1 MLYEEPAHLHG
12 IFFSKLS
19 SNRDKKKQSSFF
31 FKIDLKFHPLFKPSH
46 QPNMPPKEVAGK
58 KPAGKAP
65 AKTASK
71 KAPGGGEPK
80 KRTKKR
86 TETYSTYI
94 YKVLKQVLP
103 YLILRSTP
111 TPESPTRL

>member
-1 MLYEEPAHLHG
+1 
-12 IFFSKLS
+12 
-19 SNRDKKKQSSFF
+19 
-31 FKIDLKFHPLFKPSH
+31 
-46 QPNMPPKEVAGK
+46 MPPKEVAGK

-71 KAPGGGEPK
+71 KAPGGEGK

-94 YKVLKQVLP
+94 YKVLKQVF
-103 YLILRSTP
+103 Y
-111 TPESPTRL
+111 

>member
-1 MLYEEPAHLHG
+1 MSP
-12 IFFSKLS
+12 
-19 SNRDKKKQSSFF
+19 KQ
-31 FKIDLKFHPLFKPSH
+31 
-46 QPNMPPKEVAGK
+46 VAGK

-71 KAPGGGEPK
+71 KAPGGETK

-94 YKVLKQVLP
+94 YKVLKQVCCA
-103 YLILRSTP
+103 LIYISGTP
-111 TPESPTRL
+111 RHWNLQQGHVDYELVR

>member
-1 MLYEEPAHLHG
+1 MA
-12 IFFSKLS
+12 
-19 SNRDKKKQSSFF
+19 
-31 FKIDLKFHPLFKPSH
+31 
-46 QPNMPPKEVAGK
+46 PKEVVASK

-71 KAPGGGEPK
+71 KAPGGETK

-94 YKVLKQVLP
+94 YKVLKQV
-103 YLILRSTP
+103 IL
-111 TPESPTRL
+111 ENNN

>member
-1 MLYEEPAHLHG
+1 MA
-12 IFFSKLS
+12 
-19 SNRDKKKQSSFF
+19 
-31 FKIDLKFHPLFKPSH
+31 
-46 QPNMPPKEVAGK
+46 PKEVVASK

-71 KAPGGGEPK
+71 KAPGGETK

-94 YKVLKQVLP
+94 YKVLKQV
-103 YLILRSTP
+103 
-111 TPESPTRL
+111 